1 MLRARMQN
9 CRCEIV
15 QNVIIR
21 HSLTTNDAVGSVK
34 HHQPR
39 FEDRQRRHVNF
50 RGNGIVDMH
59 IYGSSWFSA
68 AFFLARDMKRHNS
81 SEQQGFAVTG
91 LLFLSFL

>member
-50 RGNGIVDMH
+50 RGNGMH
-59 IYGSSWFSA
+59 IYGSSCVFPGA
-68 AFFLARDMKRHNS
+68 GY
-81 SEQQGFAVTG
+81 EAV
-91 LLFLSFL
+91 